1 MSIEQTKVIDFIG
14 TDNKTGN
21 INLGVSDHLDWKD
34 PKNEHLLILQEKIN
48 TYLAFIESGQLYE
61 EYPSAKGKRVI
72 IRVIGKYPL
81 SEEAKKFYK
90 KSSEIVAKAGFE
102 LRFDLFKDGD

>member
-21 INLGVSDHLDWKD
+21 INLGISDHLDWKD

-48 TYLAFIESGQLYE
+48 TYLAFIESGQLYQ
-61 EYPSAKGKRVI
+61 EYPSAKGKKII
-72 IRVIGKYPL
+72 IRIIGKYPL
-81 SEEAKKFYK
+81 NSEAEKFYK
-90 KSSEIVAKAGFE
+90 ISSGIVAEAGFE
-102 LRFDLFKDGD
+102 LRFELFKSNA

>member
-1 MSIEQTKVIDFIG
+1 MSIDQPKIIDSIS
-14 TDNKTGN
+14 THNETGD
-21 INLGVSDHLDWKD
+21 IHLIITDHLAWND

-61 EYPSAKGKRVI
+61 EYPSAKGKRLI

-102 LRFDLFKDGD
+102 LRFELFRGK